1 MALKKEEITSRE
13 SPDAMQK
20 RMFEAKIAA
29 MNEAM
34 KGEKV
39 RYKSKRDPER
49 FLEFLEYRLTIW
61 EQLKDEKFHAKRMY
75 EKTKEVITGLNA

>member
-39 RYKSKRDPER
+39 RHKSNETPSDS
-49 FLEFLEYRLTIW
+49 
-61 EQLKDEKFHAKRMY
+61 
-75 EKTKEVITGLNA
+75 

>member
-1 MALKKEEITSRE
+1 MSLKKEEITSRE
-13 SPDAMQK
+13 TPDAMQK

-49 FLEFLEYRLTIW
+49 FLYFLESRLKIW
-61 EQLKDEKFHAKRMY
+61 EQIKDDTFHATRMY
-75 EKTKEVITGLNA
+75 EKTKELIEALV